1 MNKFLNRFK
10 FPLAGLVTILK
21 KDKNFLLHL
30 IFAVLVLIVSLIL
43 NLNTFEWLWILF
55 AIFSVLIVEVLNT
68 SIEYVVDMFTDEYNL
83 LAKHAKDTAAL
94 AVLLTSI
101 MAAIIGIMIFLPK
114 II

>member
-1 MNKFLNRFK
+1 MNKFVNRFK
-10 FPLAGLVTILK
+10 FPFSRFSDHSQ

-43 NLNTFEWLWILF
+43 DLNTFEWLWILF

-101 MAAIIGIMIFLPK
+101 MAAIIGIVILLPK
-114 II
+114 